1 MPKDHHTLYLFV
13 PAIRLDR
20 VPKAVA
26 TGADVV
32 IIDLED
38 AVADDQKDDVREQL
52 IKFDATSNDRYWLRV
67 NASHQSEHTL
77 MICSAYQSS
86 IKSMASS
93 YPSVKTP
100 SRSNICTKP
109 QDCL

>member
-52 IKFDATSNDRYWLRV
+52 IEFDATSNDRYWLRV
-67 NASHQSEHTL
+67 NASHHSEHTYDL
-77 MICSAYQSS
+77 QCISKLNQVDGIILPKCQN
-86 IKSMASS
+86 
-93 YPSVKTP
+93 PEQVEHLHH
-100 SRSNICTKP
+100 P
-109 QDCL
+109 QDYL

>member
-52 IKFDATSNDRYWLRV
+52 IKFDAPPAMTAIGYESMPV
-67 NASHQSEHTL
+67 TKMSIL
-77 MICSAYQSS
+77 MICSVYQS
-86 IKSMASS
+86 
-93 YPSVKTP
+93 
-100 SRSNICTKP
+100 
-109 QDCL
+109 